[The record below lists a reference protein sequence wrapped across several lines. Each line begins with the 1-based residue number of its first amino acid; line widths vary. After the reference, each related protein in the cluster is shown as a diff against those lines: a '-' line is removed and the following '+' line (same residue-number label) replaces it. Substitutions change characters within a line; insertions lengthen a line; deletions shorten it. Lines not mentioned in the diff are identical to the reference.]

1 MPADSNPENNIIE
14 IGEETFKHLNV
25 LRRWTMFLSVSGF
38 IVLGLIITLGLI
50 TGTFLTAFNNSHK
63 TAGIPD
69 YVFLAAFIVLTVIT
83 FFPVLFLF
91 RFSKH
96 TAAAV
101 SARDRNEMKKAI
113 KYLKRYFIFIG
124 ITLIIIISVYIISL
138 ILEGTT
144 TTLIRG
150 L

>member
-1 MPADSNPENNIIE
+1 MPTDPKPEINTIE
-14 IGEETFKHLNV
+14 LGEETLKHLNV

-38 IVLGLIITLGLI
+38 IALGLIITLGLI
-50 TGTFLTAFNNSHK
+50 TGTFLTAFNNNNK

-83 FFPVLFLF
+83 LFPVLFLF

-101 SARDRNEMKKAI
+101 TARDRNEMNKAI

-124 ITLIIIISVYIISL
+124 ITLIILIFVYIISL
-138 ILEGTT
+138 ILEGTSA
-144 TTLIRG
+144 TLIMG
-150 L
+150 F